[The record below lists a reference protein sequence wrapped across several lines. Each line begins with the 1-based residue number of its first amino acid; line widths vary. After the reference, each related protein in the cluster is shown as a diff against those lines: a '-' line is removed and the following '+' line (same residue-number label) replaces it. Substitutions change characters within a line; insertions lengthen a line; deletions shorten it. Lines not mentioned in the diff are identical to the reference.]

1 MEAAK
6 VSDSLDVMLAG
17 DDVREQ
23 RVFEML
29 GERMEPQQIAAELG
43 LSVKEAKPIIMKV
56 LRERGTPQLVE
67 IDRSIDRLAAIR
79 F

>member
-1 MEAAK
+1 M
-6 VSDSLDVMLAG
+6 SGSLSAMPERDEMI
-17 DDVREQ
+17 DQ

-29 GERMEPQQIAAELG
+29 GEYKTVSQIADELG
-43 LSVKEAKPIIMKV
+43 IGFGEAKPIVRRV

>member
-1 MEAAK
+1 MTG
-6 VSDSLDVMLAG
+6 SLNAMPER
-17 DDVREQ
+17 DDIIEQ

-29 GERMEPQQIAAELG
+29 GEYKRVSQIADELG
-43 LSVKEAKPIIMKV
+43 VDFGEAKSIVRKV

-67 IDRSIDRLAAIR
+67 IDRSIDRLAAVR

>member
-1 MEAAK
+1 MSAP
-6 VSDSLDVMLAG
+6 
-17 DDVREQ
+17 DDVIEQ
-23 RVFEML
+23 RIFEML

-43 LSVKEAKPIIMKV
+43 MSIKEAKPIIMKV

>member
-1 MEAAK
+1 MI
-6 VSDSLDVMLAG
+6 
-17 DDVREQ
+17 EQ

-29 GERMEPQQIAAELG
+29 GEHKSVPEIAAELG
-43 LSVKEAKPIIMKV
+43 MDVGEAKPIVIKV